1 MFLRPGMMGWLKFNN
16 AGCWTEFWEALQNNI
31 PSLDHRKETLLAGI
45 QSPQSMVQ
53 ISFPTRA
60 FR

>member
-1 MFLRPGMMGWLKFNN
+1 MTGWLKFNN